1 MILAFYILTKTIIEI
16 MIMVWIVVTKMTM
29 MPFKVLMH
37 TPIYA
42 GIWTSLFFTTSGIL
56 TIAGGLIIIPTN
68 ISIVSVTS

>member
-1 MILAFYILTKTIIEI
+1 MNTIIEI
-16 MIMVWIVVTKMTM
+16 MIMVWSKVTKMM
-29 MPFKVLMH
+29 MKPFKVLMH

-42 GIWTSLFFTTSGIL
+42 GIWTSLFFATSGIL